1 MSLVHIGTELRR
13 FGRGK
18 LPPLALLVIILMPLL
33 FGGLFVW
40 SYWDPIGRMPQFPV
54 ALVNSDEGAKVG
66 DKQLNAGDQI
76 VEKLLETKAVD
87 FHPVSAQQ
95 AREGVED
102 GTYYFAIEFPTDFSQ
117 AVASVNTDSP
127 HQATMHA
134 VYDNTNGL
142 LATTLGNQ
150 VVMRVLSEV
159 NDNLGEKIVDQLIVG
174 FETINQGLDKA
185 GHGAE
190 KLHEGSTKAGE
201 GAAKLNDGAE
211 KLSANLDTA
220 AEGAAKLN
228 DGAQQLNDGLGVASN
243 GSEQLAQGLE
253 QLSAATDRLG
263 DGAGQVAAGVDTLV
277 GGATRAVDAQ
287 NQALAPL
294 INLST
299 QLRQTGIPQA
309 IQLAQAADDL
319 VANIQANGLGNGTDI
334 VSKLNQLNQGAAEI
348 HRQLTDPEAQYRG
361 GVDKAAEAARTLA
374 LGLHKLNDGSEKLV
388 LGTRTLA
395 DGTSKLAA
403 GSQQLT
409 VGANQL
415 ATGLVSLDEGT
426 GELALK
432 LNQSAEK
439 IPNFGDNAAQAI
451 STPVKQVE
459 TRDSMGLFGQG
470 LAPMFISLGLFMGG
484 TVTFML
490 LHPLQRRAIDS
501 GATPIRGVLAS
512 YLPAAVVGIA
522 QATVMFLVQRF
533 GLGMHAE
540 HELGLLLAMCLT
552 SVVFMTITQG
562 LNAVFGATVGRVL
575 CIGLMTLQIVSS
587 GGLYPPETQPAPLR
601 WFHTY
606 DPMTYSVNLLREMIF
621 TTDYW
626 QDPRTL
632 QAIMVLFGI
641 GALFLTA
648 STLAALRDR
657 QWRMKDFRP
666 EVSV

>member
-87 FHPVSAQQ
+87 FHSVSAQQ

-185 GHGAE
+185 GHGAD

-211 KLSANLDTA
+211 KLSTNLDTA
-220 AEGAAKLN
+220 AEGAAQLN

-334 VSKLNQLNQGAAEI
+334 VSKLNQLNHGAAEI

-388 LGTRTLA
+388 VGTRTLA

-415 ATGLVSLDEGT
+415 STGLVSLDEGT

-632 QAIMVLFGI
+632 QAIVVLLGI
-641 GALFLTA
+641 GSLFLTA